1 MRTILLGP
9 NGQLGNDIQSA
20 NRQKGE
26 PLSIVPV
33 GRATRRSD
41 RFRGDGAI
49 FARPGLCLPDQ
60 LLELSQDRRSR
71 EERAAGL
78 YDQRTSGAQRL
89 AEICREKNARFVHIS
104 TDYVFGGQAE
114 RTPLTESAR
123 KAPVNVYG
131 ASKDMGEDLAERTGA
146 DLLVLRVASL
156 FGVAGASGK
165 GGNFVETMIRMAK
178 EKGAL
183 RIVADQTMSPT
194 ATADVAEVLIR
205 MLQENAAP
213 GVWHVV
219 NSGQATWYDFARRIV
234 ERCEIAA
241 TVAPITSAEFPTPA
255 RRPPYSVLDN
265 AKVSA
270 AFGPMRSWQDALDSY
285 LVAKGHRVK

>member
-1 MRTILLGP
+1 MMKTLLLGP
-9 NGQLGNDIQSA
+9 NGQLGTDIQSA
-20 NRQKGE
+20 NLQKGE

-33 GRATRRSD
+33 GRAIVDLTD
-41 RFRGDGAI
+41 FEATARFLRGQD
-49 FARPGLCLPDQ
+49 FACLINCSSYHKTDEVEKNAPLAYTINAHLVQ
-60 LLELSQDRRSR
+60 K
-71 EERAAGL
+71 
-78 YDQRTSGAQRL
+78 L

-131 ASKDMGEDLAERTGA
+131 ASKDMGEELAERSGA

-165 GGNFVETMIRMAK
+165 GGNFVETMIRLAK

-194 ATADVAEVLIR
+194 ATADIAEVLIR

-219 NSGQATWYDFARRIV
+219 NSGQATWCDFARRIV
-234 ERCEIAA
+234 ERCGIAA
-241 TVAPITSAEFPTPA
+241 TVAPITSVEFPTA
-255 RRPPYSVLDN
+255 AKRPPYSVLDN

-285 LVAKGHRVK
+285 LVAKGHRAK